1 MKKEKNNRSR
11 LVGLRFTAEEFAKL
25 DEWRRKSTTPEISEY
40 IRRVVFGK
48 PITVYQRNQS
58 LDDVMAEM
66 TRLRTELNAIGTNLN
81 QIVKRLHLLRELEG
95 MEEWTV
101 SYDRDA
107 NLLLKV
113 ITNIKEKINQI
124 ADQWLQ

>member
-25 DEWRRKSTTPEISEY
+25 DEWRRKSTSPEISEY
-40 IRRVVFGK
+40 IRRVLFGK

-101 SYDRDA
+101 SYD
-107 NLLLKV
+107 
-113 ITNIKEKINQI
+113 
-124 ADQWLQ
+124 